1 MVNGNLDR
9 QRTTK
14 VRFYPNDAK
23 AMIVTTSNTTIEGQL
38 GEMRGE
44 ISGLKDRMD
53 DVNLRIDDVN
63 RRIDD
68 SNRRID
74 DVHRLQMVII
84 TVAGAGMLS
93 GIVGVILQLV
103 K

>member
-1 MVNGNLDR
+1 
-9 QRTTK
+9 
-14 VRFYPNDAK
+14 
-23 AMIVTTSNTTIEGQL
+23 MIVTTSNATIEGQL

-44 ISGLKDRMD
+44 ISGLKDRM
-53 DVNLRIDDVN
+53 DDVN